1 MSGRAIRNPR
11 QPAAQS
17 RELPAW
23 VIEKYCRFDPELVLT
38 ILSLQRWEDDGG
50 VPAQEG
56 PPVDYSEPPTL
67 RRKDFWSEYG
77 PVRYRREYSGSP
89 PIKRFR
95 EFFPWDKIG
104 ELALRPEIES
114 RVKRLRAGHSWLP
127 KCALGYDWEAER
139 LFALADA
146 RRKIEGQKLP
156 TVLHAFVFSAYEVE
170 DAINSLH
177 PSLPA
182 AATADFFQS
191 YDLYRHLCCFA
202 YCLGEYGLRLGRSP
216 GVWEEEVFRGL
227 LCIWDQLG
235 DYAHKVRLAMVPRTD
250 PATKQETEFQQHAGR
265 DARATPEAP
274 VATTNSG
281 RSKRQRRQRGFQPDM
296 VRHRRIA
303 AIVERH
309 VSDWRISKRY
319 REDAMLKLICSDL
332 DEKAS
337 DLMPDNWKIAG
348 KTPAVLDGTCV
359 NKWTEA
365 LEMAK
370 SGKKLVVDQIETS
383 LDAIRKAAAK
393 TP

>member
-1 MSGRAIRNPR
+1 
-11 QPAAQS
+11 
-17 RELPAW
+17 LH
-23 VIEKYCRFDPELVLT
+23 
-38 ILSLQRWEDDGG
+38 RWEDDGG

-77 PVRYRREYSGSP
+77 PVRYWREYSGSP

-114 RVKRLRAGHSWLP
+114 RVKRLRAGDSWLR

-156 TVLHAFVFSAYEVE
+156 TVLHAFAFAAYEVE

-235 DYAHKVRLAMVPRTD
+235 DYANKLRSAMVARTD
-250 PATKQETEFQQHAGR
+250 PETKDETECEQHAGR

-274 VATTNSG
+274 VALLPELETKSLL
-281 RSKRQRRQRGFQPDM
+281 
-296 VRHRRIA
+296 A
-303 AIVERH
+303 EH
-309 VSDWRISKRY
+309 VA
-319 REDAMLKLICSDL
+319 E
-332 DEKAS
+332 
-337 DLMPDNWKIAG
+337 AG
-348 KTPAVLDGTCV
+348 AEPAVSAPGTTPATASEKIEAMPGSHAYHEQGVQKVEQHFGHDDAPPFKEFYSKIKPCVTHSEFAAWKRNDPLKCGRKKWAALD
-359 NKWTEA
+359 
-365 LEMAK
+365 
-370 SGKKLVVDQIETS
+370 
-383 LDAIRKAAAK
+383 KAANDLV
-393 TP
+393 